1 MQFTQQ
7 RILEDSGVATQL
19 ITARNGKISEEVKIV
34 AESEKIDAEKL
45 ARRVARGLVII
56 PKNVK
61 RRNVKIVG
69 IGLGLKTKVN
79 VNIGTSTLHADLNM
93 EIEKAKVAIKYGT
106 DTIMDLSTGGDL
118 NTIRRKLMKV
128 APVPFGTVPIYQAFI
143 EAAEKTG
150 AGVHMDE
157 DDIFN
162 TIELHMKDGVDF
174 MTIHA
179 GITKETAEK
188 TVRSSRVAGIV
199 SRGGAILTAWML
211 FNNKEN
217 PLYKNYDY
225 LLELCKEYDVV
236 ISLGDALRPG
246 AIADAHDYP
255 QMAEMLT
262 VAELVERA
270 WKEGVQVM
278 VEGPGHVPL
287 NQIAANIRLEKALCK
302 GAPYY
307 VLGPLVT
314 DIAAGYD
321 HISAA
326 IGAAIAAAEGADLIC
341 YLTPAEHLSLPTAE
355 DVKEGLIAAK
365 IAAHAGDIVKLGE
378 KASAKDLEMSTARAK
393 LDWEKM
399 YKLTLDPEK
408 AKAMHKRFGATEGA
422 CTMCGELCVYLLISK
437 LWGENREA

>member
-1 MQFTQQ
+1 MLTQT
-7 RILEDSGVATQL
+7 RELEDIDVATQL
-19 ITARNGKISEEVKIV
+19 ISARNGKISEEVKKV
-34 AESEKIDAEKL
+34 AKIEGIEAEKI
-45 ARRVARGLVII
+45 ARRVARGLIII

-61 RRNVKIVG
+61 RENIKIVG
-69 IGLGLKTKVN
+69 VGLGLKTKVN
-79 VNIGTSTLHADLNM
+79 VNIGTSTFQADINM
-93 EIEKAKVAIKYGT
+93 EIEKAKIAIKYGT

-118 NTIRRKLMKV
+118 NAIRRKLMEV

-143 EAAEKTG
+143 EATRKRG
-150 AGVHMDE
+150 AGIYMNE
-157 DDIFN
+157 DDIFD

-179 GITKETAEK
+179 GITKEIAKK
-188 TVRSSRVAGIV
+188 TVKSNRVAGIV

-211 FNNKEN
+211 YNDKEN

-225 LLELCKEYDVV
+225 LLELCREYDVV

-246 AIADAHDYP
+246 AITDAHDYP

-262 VAELVERA
+262 VAKLVEKS
-270 WKEGVQVM
+270 WEKGVQVM

-287 NQIAANIRLEKALCK
+287 NQVAANIKLEKALCK

-321 HISAA
+321 HIAAA
-326 IGAAIAAAEGADLIC
+326 IGAAMAAAEGADLIC
-341 YLTPAEHLSLPTAE
+341 YLTPAEHLSLPTPE

-378 KASAKDLEMSTARAK
+378 RALKEDLEMSTARAN
-393 LDWEKM
+393 LDWNKI
-399 YKLTLDPEK
+399 YKLSLDPTK
-408 AKAMHKRFGATEGA
+408 ARSMHERFGLAKGA
-422 CTMCGELCVYLLISK
+422 CTMCGELCVYILLSK
-437 LWGENREA
+437 LKGERLES